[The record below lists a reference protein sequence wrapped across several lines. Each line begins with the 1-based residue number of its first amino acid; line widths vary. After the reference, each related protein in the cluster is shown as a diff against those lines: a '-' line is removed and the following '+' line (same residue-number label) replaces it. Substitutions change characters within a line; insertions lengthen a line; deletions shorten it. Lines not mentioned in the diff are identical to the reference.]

1 MADALV
7 SRVARRIAFEFDTKE
22 SLDEYLRAHPKADKT
37 RHWVKRQ
44 QAQPRPVPQPIPPQ
58 SKAERKPMPETSSG
72 LDEKQKRR
80 QKAIGKSQKVTP
92 ESEYVYH
99 ASSSRNLLSIYRKGL
114 IPSEKTNWGG
124 DLGAHSDDKV
134 FFAVKEKKAD
144 YYRNILSEHDDVPGK
159 YFFTFR
165 VKTNDLNDQIYGDS
179 GDADDVFV
187 VDPVPPD
194 KIEVKWGEHGWRKLS
209 DMTEDKVA
217 GPTEGEWDDVEDEE
231 SQEDL
236 VDEEEES

>member
-1 MADALV
+1 MV
-7 SRVARRIAFEFDTKE
+7 SRVTRRIAFEFDTKE

-44 QAQPRPVPQPIPPQ
+44 QVQKGPVQPRPVPQPIPSRP
-58 SKAERKPMPETSSG
+58 KVERKPMPETSGG
-72 LDEKQKRR
+72 LDEKRR

-99 ASSSRNLLSIYRKGL
+99 ASSSKNLLSVYQKGL
-114 IPSEKTNWGG
+114 LPSTKTNWGG
-124 DLGAHSDDKV
+124 DLGAQSYDKV
-134 FFAVKEKKAD
+134 FFGVKEKRAD
-144 YYRNILSEHDDVPGK
+144 YYRDILSEHDDIPGR

-165 VKTNDLNDQIYGDS
+165 VKTNDLKDQIYGDS
-179 GDADDVFV
+179 KDGNDVFV

-194 KIEVKWGEHGWRKLS
+194 KIEVKWGEHGWRKLT
-209 DMTEDKVA
+209 DLTEDAVA
-217 GPTEGEWDDVEDEE
+217 GPAAGEWDEDVSDEE

-236 VDEEEES
+236 VDDEEES